1 MWTCCVSETADALME
16 QFRSGST
23 FAALLDRTRDDNAM
37 WEALYKRG
45 RLSEASAARVK
56 LLRRRWHLL
65 VLNEDWC
72 GDSVNVI
79 PYLARLKEASTALD
93 MRIISR
99 DANPALMNTHLTG
112 SSRSIPV
119 VMVLDDTFTE
129 RGWWGPRP
137 VPLQT
142 WVIAEGLALDKTE
155 RYRQVRTWYARDRGE
170 TLIAEIL
177 SIMEHAETADEEA
190 AG

>member
-1 MWTCCVSETADALME
+1 MSETADAMME
-16 QFRSGST
+16 RFRSGAT
-23 FAALLDRTRDDNAM
+23 FAALLDRTRDDNGM

-45 RLSEASAARVK
+45 RLSETSAARVK

-65 VLNEDWC
+65 ILNEDWC

-79 PYLARLKEASTALD
+79 PYLARLKEASPAID
-93 MRIISR
+93 MRIVSR
-99 DANPALMNTHLTG
+99 DSNPELMNSHLTG

-119 VMVLDDTFTE
+119 VMVLDDAFRE

-137 VPLQT
+137 LPLQT
-142 WVIAEGLALDKTE
+142 WVIAQGLALDKAE
-155 RYRQVRTWYARDRGE
+155 RYRQVRMWYARDRGE

-177 SIMEHAETADEEA
+177 SIMEKAEAADEEA